1 MTPLIVWIA
10 EPASARDTLNTIA
23 ELDAV
28 GVDAVILPGEAD
40 GAADALLLASAA
52 TGRAPRIGL
61 VPALSPWSQP
71 PFHTA
76 RALNTLDA
84 LSRGR
89 AGWFVDDRPLDGG
102 GSDDSGRWF
111 ALGTSDSERAEALA
125 DYLAATAALWNSWEP
140 DSVIA
145 DVTSGRYV
153 DADRVHVPHYR
164 GEFYASRGP
173 LNAPRGPQGRPV
185 RFAAGAA
192 TECAD
197 VVIVDSEDEVDA
209 ARFAGARVLLRL
221 AGDAVLAPPA
231 SAADGYA
238 FSDLGRGPRYGEV
251 LHGVIP
257 ALLDGAPARSG
268 LLRERFGLPEESFA
282 FVLAPTLDDL
292 ILEEDAR

>member
-1 MTPLIVWIA
+1 MNPLIVWIA

-23 ELDAV
+23 ELDTA
-28 GVDAVILPGEAD
+28 GVDAVILPGETD

-52 TGRAPRIGL
+52 TRRAPRIGL

-84 LSRGR
+84 LSGGR

-111 ALGTSDSERAEALA
+111 AVGASDAERAEALA

-145 DVTSGRYV
+145 DVASGRYV

-164 GEFYASRGP
+164 GAYFASRGP

-185 RFAAGAA
+185 RFASAA
-192 TECAD
+192 VDCAD
-197 VVIVDSEDEVDA
+197 VVIVSSEDEVDA

-221 AGDAVLAPPA
+221 AAEAALAPPA
-231 SAADGYA
+231 TAADGYA
-238 FSDLGRGPRYGEV
+238 FAGIPRGPRYGEV

-257 ALLDGAPARSG
+257 ALRAGAAARTG
-268 LLRERFGLPEESFA
+268 LLRERFGLSEEAFA
-282 FVLAPTLDDL
+282 FVLAPTIDDL
-292 ILEEDAR
+292 TLEGSAR

>member
-1 MTPLIVWIA
+1 MWLA
-10 EPASARDTLNTIA
+10 EPASARDTLTTIT
-23 ELDAV
+23 ELDAA

-52 TGRAPRIGL
+52 TRRAPRIGL

-84 LSRGR
+84 LSSGR
-89 AGWFVDDRPLDGG
+89 AGWFVDERPLDGG

-111 ALGTSDSERAEALA
+111 AHRASAAERVDALA

-140 DSVIA
+140 DSLIA
-145 DVTSGRYV
+145 DVASGRYV

-164 GEFYASRGP
+164 GEYYAARGP

-185 RFAAGAA
+185 RFAEGPV

-197 VVIVDSEDEVDA
+197 VLIVSSETEVDA
-209 ARFAGARVLLRL
+209 ARAAGSRVLLRL
-221 AGDAVLAPPA
+221 DGDAVLAPPPTA
-231 SAADGYA
+231 GDGYA
-238 FSDLGRGPRYGEV
+238 FAGISRGPRYGAV

-257 ALLDGAPARSG
+257 ELLDGAAPRAG
-268 LLRERFGLPEESFA
+268 LLRERFALPEESFA

-292 ILEEDAR
+292 ILEGDPR